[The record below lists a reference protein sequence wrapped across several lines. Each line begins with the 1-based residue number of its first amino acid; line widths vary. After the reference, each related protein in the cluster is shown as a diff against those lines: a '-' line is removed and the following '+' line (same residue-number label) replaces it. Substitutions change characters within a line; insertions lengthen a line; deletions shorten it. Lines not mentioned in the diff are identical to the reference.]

1 MAANDWKR
9 ALALAA
15 RWHDLGE
22 YKDVI
27 TRAHECYANARF
39 YTQLG
44 YNPDV
49 EIERGKQ
56 ALITRYGL

>member
-1 MAANDWKR
+1 M
-9 ALALAA
+9 ALAA